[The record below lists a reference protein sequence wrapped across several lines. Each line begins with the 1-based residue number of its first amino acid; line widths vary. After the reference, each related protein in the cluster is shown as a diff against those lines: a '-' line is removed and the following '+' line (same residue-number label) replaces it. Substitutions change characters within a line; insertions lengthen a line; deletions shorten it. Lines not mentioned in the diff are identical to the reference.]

1 MAETLTVDQKLS
13 ALYLQQR
20 KDRAAQAELI
30 KQISEM
36 RSLLEAAGDSPK
48 YIENIP
54 GKRVPYMAGISIVIA
69 ASSTTRAEG
78 TYTVSR
84 DGPFVITAIQMSWQ
98 RTTGAYTGWW
108 GPASTFDMRIA
119 AASQQLGLAGIFDQ
133 IVVHS
138 FDVEIADKGS
148 DRNWQNIAFASTLF
162 SPQAGGIYGLPV
174 SYLLDTN
181 SVAEV
186 KVTPTA
192 AQSVAG
198 RVLVELLGY
207 KIVQGSSY
215 QP

>member
-1 MAETLTVDQKLS
+1 MATVQQQMQ
-13 ALYLQQR
+13 ALYIQQR
-20 KDRAAQAELI
+20 KDREAMAQMQKALDEQ
-30 KQISEM
+30 K
-36 RSLLEAAGDSPK
+36 SLLESAGDAPK

-54 GKRVPYMAGISIVIA
+54 GKRVPYMAGISITIE

-84 DGPFVITAIQMSWQ
+84 DGPFVITSLQMSWR
-98 RTTGAYTGWW
+98 RTSGAYQGWW

-119 AASQQLGLAGIFDQ
+119 PASQQLGLGGIFDQ

-138 FDVEIADKGS
+138 FDVEVADKGS
-148 DRNWQNIAFASTLF
+148 DRNWQNIAFASSLF

-181 SVAEV
+181 SVCEV
-186 KVTPTA
+186 KVTPNA
-192 AQSVAG
+192 AQTVSGV
-198 RVLVELLGY
+198 VLVELLGY
-207 KIVQGSSY
+207 KIVQGSTY

>member
-1 MAETLTVDQKLS
+1 MAENTVEQKMA

-20 KDRAAQAELI
+20 KDRAAMASMS
-30 KQISEM
+30 KQMTEM
-36 RSLLEAAGDSPK
+36 RSLLEASGDSPK
-48 YIENIP
+48 YIENLP

-69 ASSTTRAEG
+69 ASSTTKAEG
-78 TYTVSR
+78 NFTVSR

-98 RTTGAYTGWW
+98 RTSGAYTGWW
-108 GPASTFDMRIA
+108 GPATTFDARIA
-119 AASQQLGLAGIFDQ
+119 PASQQHGLGGIFDQ
-133 IVVHS
+133 ILVHS

-198 RVLVELLGY
+198 KVLVELLGY
-207 KIVQGSSY
+207 KIVQGSTY

>member
-1 MAETLTVDQKLS
+1 MTPLEQQLQ
-13 ALYLQQR
+13 ALYIQQR
-20 KDRAAQAELI
+20 KDRAVIAQMSKSME
-30 KQISEM
+30 EM
-36 RSLLEAAGDSPK
+36 RSLLEASGDSPK

-54 GKRVPYMAGISIVIA
+54 GKRVPYMAGITITIA
-69 ASSTTRAEG
+69 ADSTARAEG

-84 DGPFVITAIQMSWQ
+84 DGPFVVTALQMSWQ
-98 RTTGAYTGWW
+98 RTSGAYTGWW
-108 GPASTFDMRIA
+108 GPATTFDARIA
-119 AASQQLGLAGIFDQ
+119 AAGQNFGLGGLFDQ
-133 IVVHS
+133 VFVHS

-174 SYLLDTN
+174 SYLFDTN

-192 AQSVAG
+192 AQTVSG
-198 RVLVELLGY
+198 KVLIELLGY

-215 QP
+215 QA